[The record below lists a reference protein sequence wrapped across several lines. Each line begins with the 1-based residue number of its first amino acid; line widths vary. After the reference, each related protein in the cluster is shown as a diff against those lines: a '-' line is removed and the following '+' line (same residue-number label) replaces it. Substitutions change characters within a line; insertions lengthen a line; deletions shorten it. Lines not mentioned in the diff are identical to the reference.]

1 MRERERER
9 EREKAEIENR
19 KFRKYFAP
27 KLKSPHEKK
36 ILGGF

>member
-9 EREKAEIENR
+9 EREKARIETG